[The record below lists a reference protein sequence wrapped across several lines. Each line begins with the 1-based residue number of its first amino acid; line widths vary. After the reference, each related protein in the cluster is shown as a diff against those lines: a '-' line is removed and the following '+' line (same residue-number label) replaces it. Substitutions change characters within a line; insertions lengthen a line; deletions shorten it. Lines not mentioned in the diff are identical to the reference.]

1 MTNTRAFVLLR
12 LTLIIATAYLLLVES
27 EFAFPQGPVSMLLG
41 AALASNLLLGHVDE
55 QTTRTP
61 IFGFAVVTFDTIWV
75 TSALLYSGHFNA
87 EFFFLYFFVILLAAI
102 GESLSLIAVGAVVVC
117 VGYVYLMIRS
127 GQTPTLWDSPSLIRI
142 PFLFT
147 TTAFYGYLIERTR
160 EERRRAEI
168 HESER
173 DRAQSALTETSQQ
186 LEEEAAVTSA
196 LAQVGQDL
204 ISSLDTPVLLDRLC
218 QQTAAGLRSDMSST
232 LLLASDEDV
241 FRPVASFGFSPELL
255 ELISVLEVPRKLI
268 EDLISTAGDEGVVRV
283 DAGRHLVPT
292 VIDHADHG
300 QTQLLIPL
308 RRGGELIG
316 VQVATW
322 FEARPPMSR
331 TDLRVARGI
340 GQLASMALANARLVE
355 ELENANQLKSDFV
368 ASMSHELRTPLNL
381 IIGYTDL
388 ILDGTFG
395 PVCSDQVDTLR
406 RVDKSARELLDLI
419 EATLDLSRLEA
430 KRVPLHLSEVNLRE
444 MLGDLQVE
452 FENAGTRDGVDMIWE
467 IPDERTKV
475 CTDAVKLRMVLK
487 NLIGNAIKFTNEGS
501 ISTSVE
507 LENGRAVFKV
517 EDTGMGIAPGAQARI
532 FEPFRQADRS
542 ISPAF
547 GGVGL
552 GLYIVS
558 RLVENLHGTISLESE
573 VDRGATF
580 RITMPINLRDSL
592 RSVHPQHP
600 IEFTLSP
607 PVQPI
612 GETDNGTAP
621 DKARAVAV

>member
-27 EFAFPQGPVSMLLG
+27 EFAFPQGPVLILLG
-41 AALASNLLLGHVDE
+41 AALASNLLLGHIDE
-55 QTTRTP
+55 RTTRTP

-102 GESLSLIAVGAVVVC
+102 GESLSLIAIGAVVVC
-117 VGYVYLMIRS
+117 IGYVYLMIRS

-160 EERRRAEI
+160 AERTRAEI
-168 HESER
+168 HEGER
-173 DRAQSALTETSQQ
+173 DEAQSALTETSQQ

-218 QQTAAGLRSDMSST
+218 QQTAAGLRSDASAT
-232 LLLASDEDV
+232 LFMAGDEEV
-241 FRPVASFGFSPELL
+241 FRPVASFGFSPEWR
-255 ELISVLEVPRKLI
+255 EFTRVLEVPRSLI
-268 EDLISTAGDEGVVRV
+268 ENVIGEAGEEGVVQVEGDR
-283 DAGRHLVPT
+283 RLLPT
-292 VIDHADHG
+292 VLDDATCSE
-300 QTQLLIPL
+300 TQLLIPL
-308 RRGGELIG
+308 RRGGEIVG
-316 VQVATW
+316 VQVANW
-322 FEARPPMSR
+322 EEARPRMNR
-331 TDLRVARGI
+331 TELRVASGI

-430 KRVPLHLSEVNLRE
+430 KRVPLHLSDVDLRE
-444 MLGDLQVE
+444 VLDNLQIE
-452 FENAGTRDGVDMIWE
+452 FEDAGHRAGVDMIWE
-467 IPDERTKV
+467 IPGERATV
-475 CTDAVKLRMVLK
+475 CTDAVKLRMILK
-487 NLIGNAIKFTNEGS
+487 NLIGNALKFTNEGS
-501 ISTSVE
+501 IATSIE
-507 LENGRAVFKV
+507 LDGERVIFKV
-517 EDTGMGIAPGAQARI
+517 EDTGIGIAPGAQKRI

-558 RLVENLHGTISLESE
+558 RLVENLHGRISLESE
-573 VDRGATF
+573 VDRGTTF
-580 RITMPINLRDSL
+580 RITMPIDLRDSL
-592 RSVHPQHP
+592 RSAHPQHP

-607 PVQPI
+607 PAQPI
-612 GETDNGTAP
+612 GEAVIETEP
-621 DKARAVAV
+621 DQLRAVAV